1 MRNRDV
7 ANHNKKLWKSS
18 GEYQACLTEWR
29 VRYMLLYVRK
39 LNGETNLKQLDEMNR
54 ALEFH
59 IIREFQ
65 TQAEKIWAEQR
76 ERKEK
81 QSWLSYLWNA
91 EDEKN
96 STRAM
101 IQEMEQLASEPSFE
115 PHKIEGTE
123 ARDDDMLMCVDV
135 ELSSV
140 KLHVHFLTSSVMNI
154 SFEKLQTLLTYRR
167 KYIFSILARFC
178 LNILSHSH
186 TSYTDTFK
194 YVHVLVMHS

>member
-1 MRNRDV
+1 M
-7 ANHNKKLWKSS
+7 
-18 GEYQACLTEWR
+18 G
-29 VRYMLLYVRK
+29 
-39 LNGETNLKQLDEMNR
+39 R
-54 ALEFH
+54 AT
-59 IIREFQ
+59 REKGK
-65 TQAEKIWAEQR
+65 TILA
-76 ERKEK
+76 
-81 QSWLSYLWNA
+81 LYLWNA

-123 ARDDDMLMCVDV
+123 ARDDDMLMRVDV

-167 KYIFSILARFC
+167 KYVRFSHDFPDLC
-178 LNILSHSH
+178 HH
-186 TSYTDTFK
+186 THTLTHTDTFK
-194 YVHVLVMHS
+194 YVHVW

>member
-7 ANHNKKLWKSS
+7 ANHNKKVWRTSR
-18 GEYQACLTEWR
+18 EYQACLTEWR
-29 VRYMLLYVRK
+29 VRYMLLYVKK
-39 LNGETNLKQLDEMNR
+39 LNGEKDLRQLDQMNR

-65 TQAEKIWAEQR
+65 TQAEKIWAEQQ

-101 IQEMEQLASEPSFE
+101 IKEVERLASESS
-115 PHKIEGTE
+115 TD
-123 ARDDDMLMCVDV
+123 RQDDVTKETAVQDEDMLMRVDV

-140 KLHVHFLTSSVMNI
+140 KFHFHFLKASVMNV
-154 SFEKLQTLLTYRR
+154 SFEKLQTILTYRR
-167 KYIFSILARFC
+167 KYVSVRNDRIRI
-178 LNILSHSH
+178 
-186 TSYTDTFK
+186 
-194 YVHVLVMHS
+194 V